1 MVACAPSGSLDPMN
15 AAVLALLNLWI
26 GSVAAFGVAIPSDP
40 VADHPPLAI
49 LMMSNTSR
57 VEPLSLDA
65 LVQAALLDAARVT
78 GRPRADLRVLDAV
91 AVEWPDGSAG
101 CPEPGVLYTQAVVPG
116 YRIRIQAGQ
125 AVLNYHATRHS
136 QAPVLCPAKRA
147 QPALPPRG
155 GIT

>member
-1 MVACAPSGSLDPMN
+1 MHWDVVFRNFDYFLIGAYPTGPLGG
-15 AAVLALLNLWI
+15 LAMI
-26 GSVAAFGVAIPSDP
+26 G
-40 VADHPPLAI
+40 H
-49 LMMSNTSR
+49 
-57 VEPLSLDA
+57 DA
-65 LVQAALLDAARVT
+65 
-78 GRPRADLRVLDAV
+78 GPRADLRVLDAA
-91 AVEWPDGSAG
+91 AVDWPDGSAG

-116 YRIRIQAGQ
+116 YRIRIQAGD

>member
-1 MVACAPSGSLDPMN
+1 MN
-15 AAVLALLNLWI
+15 APVLALLSLWA
-26 GSVAAFGVAIPSDP
+26 GSVAAFGVAT
-40 VADHPPLAI
+40 PPG
-49 LMMSNTSR
+49 
-57 VEPLSLDA
+57 LDA
-65 LVQAALLDAARVT
+65 PHRPSVILKMSDTSPTRPVSLESLVQAALLDAARVS
-78 GRPRADLRVLDAV
+78 GKPRAEVRVLDAV
-91 AVEWPDGSAG
+91 AVDWPDGSAG

-116 YRIRIQAGQ
+116 YRIRIQAGD